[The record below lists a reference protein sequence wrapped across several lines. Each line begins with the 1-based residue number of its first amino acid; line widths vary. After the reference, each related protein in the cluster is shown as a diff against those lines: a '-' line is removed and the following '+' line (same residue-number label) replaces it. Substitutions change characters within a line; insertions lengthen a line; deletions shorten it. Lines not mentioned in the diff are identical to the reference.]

1 VGCST
6 MGFPSG
12 PSDET
17 GRYGYHVLV
26 AVVLVAALL
35 LRLRGITFGLPALND
50 PDELMFQMGAV
61 RMLTEPTLNPGWFG
75 HPATTTIY
83 LLALIDVMVYLGGWL
98 TGYFVSPEA
107 FAQAVY
113 ANPTWVILPGRLA
126 MAGFG
131 LLSIWLTFKL
141 GSALFA
147 RWAGLAA
154 AALLAF
160 NPVHVTYS
168 QIIRSDMMATC
179 FMLLCMLAAV
189 RISRHNRWCDWVMAS
204 MWLALAVATK
214 WPFALTGLSVLGIA
228 ARALRYDPANPHL
241 LIRRLMLFL
250 FMTLGFL
257 LLFSP
262 YLLLDHETVL
272 RNLAGEAR
280 LKHLGAT
287 GGSPLANAWWYFSGP
302 ILNGLGP
309 GGAFLAASG
318 IVPLLRRPE
327 ALYVMGPVGGGFFI
341 LLSLQPLIWER
352 WALPLMPLLAI
363 AAGVALFGMV
373 LWLSRRFSQTGL
385 AASAMLCLVVLG
397 TLLLRTNADVRERT
411 NDTRQQATAWAERNI
426 PSASTVLVEHFGFD
440 LLGYPWNLLFPLG
453 DVGCVDAREM
463 LQGRISYAI
472 IERGRSGRSV
482 VDYGTLAPNR
492 RFTCRADYAIL
503 THAERYKAER
513 NAFPV
518 EDAAYQSLVDSG
530 EIVKKFRPRDGEI
543 GGPVVLIVK
552 ISIK

>member
-1 VGCST
+1 
-6 MGFPSG
+6 MRFPSESG
-12 PSDET
+12 DDT
-17 GRYGYHVLV
+17 ARNWHGAAL
-26 AVVLVAALL
+26 AVVLAAGLL

-61 RMLTEPTLNPGWFG
+61 RMLSGPTLNPGWFG

-83 LLALIDVMVYLGGWL
+83 LLALIDAMVFAVGWIA
-98 TGYFVSPEA
+98 GWFASPDA
-107 FAQAVY
+107 FAQAIY
-113 ANPTWVILPGRLA
+113 ADPAWVILPGRLA

-147 RWAGLAA
+147 RWAGLGA

-160 NPVHVTYS
+160 NPLHVTFS

-189 RISRHNRWCDWVMAS
+189 RISRHDRWRDWVMAS
-204 MWLALAVATK
+204 LWLALAVATK
-214 WPFALTGLSVLGIA
+214 WPFALAGLSVLGIA
-228 ARALRYDPANPHL
+228 ARGLRYGSANRRHF
-241 LIRRLMLFL
+241 IRRLMLFL
-250 FMTLGFL
+250 FMALGFL

-318 IVPLLRRPE
+318 IVTLVRRPQ

-341 LLSLQPLIWER
+341 TLSLQPLIWER

-373 LWLSRRFSQTGL
+373 LWLSRRFSQAGL
-385 AASAMLCLVVLG
+385 AASAMLCLGLLG

-411 NDTRQQATAWAERNI
+411 NDTRQQATVWAARNI
-426 PSASTVLVEHFGFD
+426 PPASTVLVEHFGFD
-440 LLGYPWNLLFPLG
+440 LLGYPWKLLFPLG

-482 VDYGTLAPNR
+482 VDYGTLAPSR

-513 NAFPV
+513 SAFPV
-518 EDAAYQSLVDSG
+518 EDDAYQSLIEGG
-530 EIVKKFRPRDGEI
+530 EIVEKFRPIDGEI
-543 GGPVVLIVK
+543 GGPTVVIVK
-552 ISIK
+552 INIK